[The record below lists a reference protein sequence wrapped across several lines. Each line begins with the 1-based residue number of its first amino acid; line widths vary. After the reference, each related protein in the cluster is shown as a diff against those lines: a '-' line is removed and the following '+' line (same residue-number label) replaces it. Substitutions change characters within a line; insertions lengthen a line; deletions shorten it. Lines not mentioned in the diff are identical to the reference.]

1 LIALDCTQIRL
12 KVIALDCTQIR
23 LGWFVA
29 FDGLRLQGGVQYL
42 IALDCTCLQ
51 VGNEYFEQAV
61 PPDTTS
67 TDAAGTAGTAGA
79 APLSSQRLLFEA
91 HVKLVVQRALWQEAR
106 TRVLAQQ
113 QQQQAEAAEAAAL
126 GFLTATAAT
135 AATAAAAT
143 AATATAADGMIRRGT
158 EMKTTFHTLKGLIGE
173 AVAAGLAAVISP
185 ACDPDRT

>member
-1 LIALDCTQIRL
+1 
-12 KVIALDCTQIR
+12 
-23 LGWFVA
+23 
-29 FDGLRLQGGVQYL
+29 
-42 IALDCTCLQ
+42 LQ

-135 AATAAAAT
+135 AATA
-143 AATATAADGMIRRGT
+143 TAADGMIRRGT

-185 ACDPDRT
+185 ACDPDCTGSHLIHMMASLIWYPLIASLDCLP